1 MFEKIN
7 ALLNSKTF
15 SQAVK
20 FSIVGV
26 INTFI
31 SFIIIFFLQNVIL
44 LYYVIANAAGYSAGI
59 INSFFWNK
67 FWTFKSKESIKKEV
81 LFFIIVTGVSYIV
94 QLLAVILVKEKF
106 GVNVNYAQLIGIIVY
121 IILNFIG
128 NKFLTFNNINNPK
141 AML

>member
-44 LYYVIANAAGYSAGI
+44 LYYVIANAAWYSAGI